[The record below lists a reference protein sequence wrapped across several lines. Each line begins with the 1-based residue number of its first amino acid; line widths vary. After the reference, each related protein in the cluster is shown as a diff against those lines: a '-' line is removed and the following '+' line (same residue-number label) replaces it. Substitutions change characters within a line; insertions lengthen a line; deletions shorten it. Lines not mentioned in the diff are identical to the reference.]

1 MAENYDKAKF
11 KKELDELNRLKKQLG
26 EEPINVTFDASGIR
40 TLTEELVRTR
50 DLVDDTVDS
59 ITSLSTQWRNVSEQV
74 GKTNQGYKL
83 ASSSLDKLKDI
94 SDKLRY
100 SSQGISDLS
109 TKDIRL
115 LKQKNELAFADLKLS
130 KQLLEERKKSGTATA
145 KELNTLEEITAQIEG
160 QAQTYQDQVA
170 LLNKAYKEQKRLE
183 RAQGLTGSILKGS
196 NKLLE
201 KMGVNSDVL
210 SEAFESASAAAE
222 SMAKRVTKGG
232 TQAAGLGGKFRVAG
246 AAIGALGK
254 SLAKN
259 LLDPLVIAGGLIK
272 GIKALFKGIVGGI
285 KSIFGKIKGFLEE
298 QFERGKSAARTFSE
312 EIQGLARGL
321 ALTQQGASQLMAS
334 VAGLGP
340 TAAAS
345 KSAIEGIYSAMD
357 STEQL
362 SANTLKT
369 FVGLSTYAGYSAD
382 SLVEIQ
388 KMAKLTGQ
396 DAGVVAD
403 EINSTAAGLIKQ
415 NKVATSVR
423 SVFQDVA
430 KVSNNT
436 KLAFGNSTKAIT
448 AAVVQAKQLGINI
461 DDVISKSKG
470 FLDLEQSIS
479 AEQELQALTGK
490 EVNLDKLRYAAI
502 TRDATAMADELGKI
516 VKDLGPDAAK
526 NAVVFESLASATQMS
541 DEELSS
547 MLNASK
553 TMKAVGKDLNEN
565 AKKGADFRK
574 GAATQAE
581 VEEEKERKK
590 NASGLKFFKTIFPLY
605 QKFEHLTV
613 SISKKFSD
621 FFGKKFES
629 WFNDPKTKKGLED
642 LAHTVEKF
650 VDMLLGNGGLI
661 TNIFDKIFG
670 TGKSVGNTVIGKANQ
685 MLSPEGSIFKGVEA
699 INKFLFPPPNQEKG
713 LFGKIMDTINKIK
726 NSQIMKDLKDGAK
739 KFVDGLL
746 VLINKFVDFYNNN
759 SSWLSP
765 LIKALGGFIAG
776 KAILKFTGLDK
787 LFSKDLFFGK
797 KGESPMNPSYV
808 EVVNG
813 IGGASSTFTSDLTSS
828 SGTKGKMSWNE
839 FQKSQAGKGLS
850 RQEISARYKDQS
862 ASKFTKFFNKLSR
875 SPNRFLKTLGRA
887 GNIVGRFGGAI
898 SRGLGLFSRFGGAI
912 MNVAKNIGGWFKG
925 IIGKIGSGLAGA
937 AKSIFSGAK
946 NLLGKAISGGKGLLG
961 KAGGFL
967 GNLGSKALGGLKSV
981 GKGIVNVASK
991 LNPMKLLKDGLLGK
1005 AAKFIGK
1012 AVKGGGLL
1020 SALFGAADIASILAD
1035 PKMSSL
1041 DKAKRVIPSAAAT
1054 IGGIIGSVAGSVL
1067 GPLGTFGGGF
1077 LGSLAGQFIG
1087 ESKPIQEALA
1097 PPLAKALGG
1106 EEVAADF
1113 VMQGGRVQRF
1123 RKDDLV
1129 LGGTSL
1135 FGGFRGFGGS
1145 GNNGRVVQL
1154 LERLVSAVEKGGNV
1168 YIDGNKV
1175 GVAIARTNYRT
1186 Q

>member
-11 KKELDELNRLKKQLG
+11 KKELDELNKLKKQLG
-26 EEPINVTFDASGIR
+26 EEAVKVNFDMSGVAQ
-40 TLTEELVRTR
+40 LTEELVRAR
-50 DLVDDTVDS
+50 DLVKDNEESTK
-59 ITSLSTQWRNVSEQV
+59 SLSTQWRNISEQV
-74 GKTNQGYKL
+74 GKISQGYKL
-83 ASSSLDKLKDI
+83 ASGSLDKLKDI

-100 SSQGISDLS
+100 SAQGISELS

-130 KQLLEERKKSGTATA
+130 KQLLEERKKAGTATD
-145 KELNTLEEITAQIEG
+145 KELETLTEISAQIEG
-160 QAQTYQDQVA
+160 QSQTYQDQVA

-183 RAQGLTGSILKGS
+183 TAQGLTGSILKGS
-196 NKLLE
+196 NKILE

-210 SEAFESASAAAE
+210 SEAFESASAAAD
-222 SMAKRVTKGG
+222 SMAKKVTKGG

-272 GIKALFKGIVGGI
+272 GIKGLFKGIVGGI

-298 QFERGKSAARTFSE
+298 QFEKGKEAARMFSE

-321 ALTQQGASQLMAS
+321 ALTQQGASQLMSS

-362 SANTLKT
+362 SANTLKS
-369 FVGLSTYAGYSAD
+369 FIGLSTYAGYSAD
-382 SLVEIQ
+382 SLAEVQ

-403 EINSTAAGLIKQ
+403 EINETAAGLIKQ

-461 DDVISKSKG
+461 DDVINKSKG

-490 EVNLDKLRYAAI
+490 EVNLDKLRYAAL
-502 TRDATAMADELGKI
+502 TRDAKGMSAELGKI
-516 VKDLGPDAAK
+516 VKDLGPDASK
-526 NAVVFESLASATQMS
+526 NAVVFQQLAEATQMS
-541 DEELSS
+541 EEELSN

-553 TMKAVGKDLNEN
+553 TMKTVGKDLNEN

-581 VEEEKERKK
+581 IEENMERKK
-590 NASGLKFFKTIFPLY
+590 KASGLGFFNAVFPAY
-605 QKFEHLTV
+605 QKLEHLTTN
-613 SISKKFSD
+613 ISKKFSD
-621 FFGKKFES
+621 FFGSKFKS
-629 WFNDPKTKKGLED
+629 WFNDPKTKKGFDELT
-642 LAHTVEKF
+642 HKVEGF
-650 VDMLLGNGGLI
+650 VDTLLKDGGLI
-661 TNIFDKIFG
+661 ANIMDKIFG
-670 TGKSVGNTVIGKANQ
+670 AGKSAGN
-685 MLSPEGSIFKGVEA
+685 SILDRAINALGPKGFITKGVDA
-699 INKFLFPPPNQEKG
+699 INNFFFPKQGADRG
-713 LFGKIMDTINKIK
+713 LFGSLMDTIKKIRGSK
-726 NSQIMKDLKDGAK
+726 LITDLKDGAI
-739 KFVDGLL
+739 KFAQGILT
-746 VLINKFVDFYNNN
+746 LITKFDAFYKNN
-759 SSWLSP
+759 SAWLSP
-765 LIKALGGFIAG
+765 LIKAIGALVAG

-787 LFSKDLFFGK
+787 LFSKDLLFGK
-797 KGESPMNPSYV
+797 KGDSASNPSYV

-813 IGGASSTFTSDLTSS
+813 MGGASSDLASDLTSS
-828 SGTKGKMSWNE
+828 GGGKKGKMSWNE

-850 RQEISARYKDQS
+850 RQEISARYKEQD

-875 SPNRFLKTLGRA
+875 SPNKFLRALGKA
-887 GNIVGRFGGAI
+887 GNVVGKFGGKI
-898 SRGLGLFSRFGGAI
+898 GGFFSKFGSSI
-912 MNVAKNIGGWFKG
+912 MNVAKNIGGWFKN
-925 IIGKIGSGLAGA
+925 IIGKIGSGIAGA

-946 NLLGKAISGGKGLLG
+946 NLLGKAASGGKGLLS

-967 GNLGSKALGGLKSV
+967 GDLGSKALGGLKSV

-1005 AAKFIGK
+1005 AGKFIGK

-1020 SALFGAADIASILAD
+1020 SALFGAADIASILSN

-1067 GPLGTFGGGF
+1067 GPLGTFGGGY

-1097 PPLAKALGG
+1097 PPLAKALSGD
-1106 EEVAADF
+1106 EVAADF
-1113 VMQGGRVQRF
+1113 VMQGGKVQRF
-1123 RKDDLV
+1123 RKDDIV

-1135 FGGFRGFGGS
+1135 FGGGGNRGGD
-1145 GNNGRVVQL
+1145 GRVVQL

>member
-11 KKELDELNRLKKQLG
+11 KKELDELNKLKKQLG
-26 EEPINVTFDASGIR
+26 EEAVKVNFDFSGIAK
-40 TLTEELVRTR
+40 LTEELIRAR
-50 DLVDDTVDS
+50 DLVKDTEGS
-59 ITSLSTQWRNVSEQV
+59 IEGLSTQWRNISEQV

-83 ASSSLDKLKDI
+83 ASGSLDKLKDI

-100 SSQGISDLS
+100 SSQGISELS

-115 LKQKNELAFADLKLS
+115 LKQKNQLAFADLKLS
-130 KQLLEERKKSGTATA
+130 KQLLEERKKTGIATDQ
-145 KELNTLEEITAQIEG
+145 ELSTLEEITAQLGG
-160 QAQTYQDQVA
+160 QSQTYQDQVA

-183 RAQGLTGSILKGS
+183 TAQGLTGSILKGS
-196 NKLLE
+196 NKILE

-232 TQAAGLGGKFRVAG
+232 TQAAGLSGKFRVAG

-272 GIKALFKGIVGGI
+272 GIKGLFKGIVGGI

-298 QFERGKSAARTFSE
+298 QFERGKNAARTFSE

-321 ALTQQGASQLMAS
+321 ALTQQGASQLMS
-334 VAGLGP
+334 SIAGLGP
-340 TAAAS
+340 TASSS

-369 FVGLSTYAGYSAD
+369 FIGLSTYAGYSAD
-382 SLVEIQ
+382 SLAEVQ

-403 EINSTAAGLIKQ
+403 EINETAAGLIKQ

-490 EVNLDKLRYAAI
+490 EVNLDKLRYAAL
-502 TRDATAMADELGKI
+502 TRDATGMSAELGKI
-516 VKDLGPDAAK
+516 VKDLGPDAK
-526 NAVVFESLASATQMS
+526 NNAVVFQQLAEATQMS
-541 DEELSS
+541 EEELSN

-553 TMKAVGKDLNEN
+553 TMKTVGKDLNEN

-581 VEEEKERKK
+581 IEEEKERKK
-590 NASGLKFFKTIFPLY
+590 NASGLGFFKTIFPLY

-621 FFGKKFES
+621 FFGSKFKS
-629 WFNDPKTKKGLED
+629 WFGDPKTKKGLDE
-642 LAHTVEKF
+642 LAHTVEGF
-650 VDMLLGNGGLI
+650 VDKLVADGGLLS
-661 TNIFDKIFG
+661 TIFNKIFG
-670 TGKSVGNTVIGKANQ
+670 AGKSVGDTAIGKIGH
-685 MLSPEGSIFKGVEA
+685 LLEPGGA
-699 INKFLFPPPNQEKG
+699 IYDGIDKLNKWLNTSKSSEPGFFSKMWGYIQ
-713 LFGKIMDTINKIK
+713 DIK
-726 NSQIMKDLKDGAK
+726 NSQFFKDLKEGAIMAGK
-739 KFVDGLL
+739 GL
-746 VLINKFVDFYNNN
+746 VTAFTFISKIMDNPIM
-759 SSWLSP
+759 SP
-765 LIKALGGFIAG
+765 LVKVLGGLIAG

-787 LFSKDLFFGK
+787 IFGFGKDLLSGGKRGNTTDKPLYVEDINASGGGGSEITDLLGDKGRASLSKQLTTLFKKPSVMFRALAMKGGKFGKLIGKAGLAIGKFGSKLSPLFSKLGGIFGRL
-797 KGESPMNPSYV
+797 G
-808 EVVNG
+808 
-813 IGGASSTFTSDLTSS
+813 SS
-828 SGTKGKMSWNE
+828 
-839 FQKSQAGKGLS
+839 
-850 RQEISARYKDQS
+850 
-862 ASKFTKFFNKLSR
+862 
-875 SPNRFLKTLGRA
+875 
-887 GNIVGRFGGAI
+887 
-898 SRGLGLFSRFGGAI
+898 I
-912 MNVAKNIGGWFKG
+912 MNVAKNIGGYFKN
-925 IIGKIGSGLAGA
+925 IVGKIGSGLAGA

-946 NLLGKAISGGKGLLG
+946 NLLSKAASGGKGLLS

-967 GNLGSKALGGLKSV
+967 GDLGSKALSGVKSV

-991 LNPMKLLKDGLLGK
+991 LNPMKLLKDGLIGK
-1005 AAKFIGK
+1005 AGKFIGK

-1020 SALFGAADIASILAD
+1020 SALFGAADIASVLAD
-1035 PKMSSL
+1035 PKMNSL
-1041 DKAKRVIPSAAAT
+1041 DKAKRIIPSAAGT

-1067 GPLGTFGGGF
+1067 GPLGTFGGGY
-1077 LGSLAGQFIG
+1077 LGQLAGQFIG

-1097 PPLAKALGG
+1097 PPLAKALSGD
-1106 EEVAADF
+1106 EVAADF
-1113 VMQGGRVQRF
+1113 VMQGGKVQRF
-1123 RKDDLV
+1123 RKDDIV

-1135 FGGFRGFGGS
+1135 LGGGGNK
-1145 GNNGRVVQL
+1145 GGDGRVVQL

-1175 GVAIARTNYRT
+1175 GVAIARSNYRT

>member
-11 KKELDELNRLKKQLG
+11 KKELDELNKLKKQLG
-26 EEPINVTFDASGIR
+26 EEAVKVNFDISGVAQ
-40 TLTEELVRTR
+40 LTEELVRAR
-50 DLVDDTVDS
+50 DLVKDSEDS
-59 ITSLSTQWRNVSEQV
+59 IASLSTQWRNISEQV

-83 ASSSLDKLKDI
+83 ASGSLDKLKDI

-100 SSQGISDLS
+100 SAQGISELS

-130 KQLLEERKKSGTATA
+130 KQLLEEKVKAGTATD
-145 KELNTLEEITAQIEG
+145 KELETLTEISAQVEG
-160 QAQTYQDQVA
+160 QSQTYKDQVA

-183 RAQGLTGSILKGS
+183 TAQGLTGSILKGS
-196 NKLLE
+196 NKILE

-222 SMAKRVTKGG
+222 SMAKKVTKGG

-272 GIKALFKGIVGGI
+272 GIKGLFKGIVGGI

-298 QFERGKSAARTFSE
+298 QFEKGKEAARMFSE

-321 ALTQQGASQLMAS
+321 ALSQQGASQLMS
-334 VAGLGP
+334 SIAGLGP
-340 TAAAS
+340 TASAS

-369 FVGLSTYAGYSAD
+369 FIGLSTYAGYSAD
-382 SLVEIQ
+382 SLAEVQ

-403 EINSTAAGLIKQ
+403 EINETAAGLIKQ

-490 EVNLDKLRYAAI
+490 EVNLDKLRYAAL
-502 TRDATAMADELGKI
+502 TRDAKGMSAELGKI
-516 VKDLGPDAAK
+516 VKDLGPDASK
-526 NAVVFESLASATQMS
+526 NAVVFQQLAEATQMS
-541 DEELSS
+541 EEELSN

-553 TMKAVGKDLNEN
+553 TMKTVGKDLNEN

-581 VEEEKERKK
+581 IEENMERQKK
-590 NASGLKFFKTIFPLY
+590 ASGLGFFKAIFPLY
-605 QKFEHLTV
+605 HKLEHLTTT
-613 SISKKFSD
+613 ISKKFSD
-621 FFGKKFES
+621 FFGSKFKS
-629 WFNDPKTKKGLED
+629 WFGDPKTKKGLDE
-642 LAHTVEKF
+642 LAHTVEGF
-650 VDMLLGNGGLI
+650 VDKLVEDGGLLS
-661 TNIFDKIFG
+661 TIFNKIFG
-670 TGKSVGNTVIGKANQ
+670 TGKSVGDTT
-685 MLSPEGSIFKGVEA
+685 M
-699 INKFLFPPPNQEKG
+699 
-713 LFGKIMDTINKIK
+713 GKISHLLEPKGAISVGIDKLNKWLNTSKNSEPGFFSKMYNYIQEIK
-726 NSQIMKDLKDGAK
+726 NSKFFKDLKEGAIMAGEGLVAAF
-739 KFVDGLL
+739 KFISKVMDNP
-746 VLINKFVDFYNNN
+746 IM
-759 SSWLSP
+759 SP
-765 LIKALGGFIAG
+765 LVKVLGGLIAG

-787 LFSKDLFFGK
+787 IFSKDLFFGK
-797 KGESPMNPSYV
+797 KGDSKSNPSYV
-808 EVVNG
+808 AVVNG
-813 IGGASSTFTSDLTSS
+813 MGGASSDLASDLTSS
-828 SGTKGKMSWNE
+828 GGGKKGKMSWNE

-850 RQEISARYKDQS
+850 GQEISARYKEQD

-875 SPNRFLKTLGRA
+875 SPNKFLRALGKA
-887 GNIVGRFGGAI
+887 GNVVGKFGGKI
-898 SRGLGLFSRFGGAI
+898 GGFFSKFGSSI
-912 MNVAKNIGGWFKG
+912 MNVAKNIGGWFKN
-925 IIGKIGSGLAGA
+925 IIGKIGSGIAGA

-946 NLLGKAISGGKGLLG
+946 SLLGKAASGGKGLLS

-967 GNLGSKALGGLKSV
+967 GDLGGKALGGLKSV

-1005 AAKFIGK
+1005 AGKFIGK
-1012 AVKGGGLL
+1012 AVKGGGLV
-1020 SALFGAADIASILAD
+1020 SALFGAADIASILSD

-1067 GPLGTFGGGF
+1067 GPLGTFGGGM
-1077 LGSLAGQFIG
+1077 LGQLAGQFIG

-1097 PPLAKALGG
+1097 PPLAKALSGD
-1106 EEVAADF
+1106 EVAADF
-1113 VMQGGRVQRF
+1113 VMQGGKVQRF
-1123 RKDDLV
+1123 RKDDIV

-1135 FGGFRGFGGS
+1135 FGGGGNRGGD
-1145 GNNGRVVQL
+1145 GRVVQL